1 MHNICI
7 FSGLVS
13 HLTMLI
19 VPISGAAGNLSCC
32 HYTETSICLL
42 SLCMGLTKTSSMLHS
57 ATQYPHLLTHINIH
71 HKPGLHY
78 FNASSS
84 TFVLLKQICTAAAD
98 ISLVVRLD
106 GPAMVFQPSEDTTRS
121 VETRSHNYG
130 SAQVVSAVESSNV
143 AVSDVVM
150 SESRYVTSQCSISMF
165 LSVCAMCEVD
175 ITCPQFCQSAASVS
189 SPQNCE
195 REKCVSKLVQ
205 LIKISI
211 RFTVQSRSSQ
221 SSN

>member
-7 FSGLVS
+7 FSVLVS
-13 HLTMLI
+13 HLTMS
-19 VPISGAAGNLSCC
+19 ISGAAGDLSCC

-42 SLCMGLTKTSSMLHS
+42 SLCTGLTKNFINVTFSNTVSTSSDAYQHPPQTRASLLHC
-57 ATQYPHLLTHINIH
+57 LLI
-71 HKPGLHY
+71 Y
-78 FNASSS
+78 FC
-84 TFVLLKQICTAAAD
+84 VLKQICPAAAD
-98 ISLVVRLD
+98 ISLAVKLD
-106 GPAMVFQPSEDTTRS
+106 SLAMVFQPSGDTTRS